1 MADKAIIVS
10 GGAEL
15 EQRLAKLR
23 TSSPGFEKRLREAIR
38 KVLLAARRALSQSA
52 KSGLEMQED
61 PRQAYKAV
69 RAAVYRRIFGGQVN
83 ILQSRRAGA
92 MRYYEPPR
100 HPAPRGGNRASQ
112 SRRTRD
118 IMSYTGKDRGFILR
132 FQNQG
137 TAVRAIHSMGGESL
151 RTGGV
156 RNVRLR
162 SIGGNRGM
170 ICARNWFDAASQSQ
184 MEKASADMQALIDK
198 IINEEF
204 V

>member
-23 TSSPGFEKRLREAIR
+23 TNSPGFEKRLREAIR

-100 HPAPRGGNRASQ
+100 HPAPRGGNRAPQSQ
-112 SRRTRD
+112 RTHD

-132 FQNQG
+132 FLNQG
-137 TAVRAIHSMGGESL
+137 TEARY
-151 RTGGV
+151 
-156 RNVRLR
+156 
-162 SIGGNRGM
+162 IGGRNGRTQDERNTFALHHNGRGFRGR
-170 ICARNWFDAASQSQ
+170 IAARQWFGAASQSQ
-184 MEKASADMQALIDK
+184 LEKASADMQALIDR

>member
-38 KVLLAARRALSQSA
+38 KVLLVARKALSQSA

-100 HPAPRGGNRASQ
+100 HPSPRGGNRASQ
-112 SRRTRD
+112 SQRTRD
-118 IMSYTGKDRGFILR
+118 IMSYSGKDRGFILR
-132 FQNQG
+132 FLNAG
-137 TAVRAIHSMGGESL
+137 TAPRAARSIGGNSL

-156 RNVRLR
+156 SIWKTR
-162 SIGGNRGM
+162 SLGANRGQ
-170 ICARNWFDAASQSQ
+170 IRARQWFGAASQSQ
-184 MEKASADMQALIDK
+184 LEKASADMQALIDR